1 MRRLCTVYA
10 ASMQPLCSVYAA
22 SIQRLC
28 SVYAS
33 SMQRLCIVYAAFLCN
48 SYAAQYINE
57 TKQSKKAAKRSN
69 DTEKQNETA
78 NKPPAAR
85 DTTERTKTMQRP
97 RSVYA
102 ASTQRLCS
110 VYAASMQSLC
120 SLYAASMRGRAP
132 ASTEPTNAITA
143 QVASSFLSA

>member
-1 MRRLCTVYA
+1 MQRLCSVHA
-10 ASMQPLCSVYAA
+10 ASMR
-22 SIQRLC
+22 RLC

-33 SMQRLCIVYAAFLCN
+33 SMQTAAMQRLCSVYATSMQRLCN

-102 ASTQRLCS
+102 ASMQPLCS